1 MFGYPRPHPPLNYS
15 WGRSP
20 GVKASI
26 MENSF
31 VKTPV
36 KDYMSTKGYDLC
48 SPIRSSKE
56 SGYLFV
62 TFLNSSNPEEAE
74 NIWLSVKASSRAEA
88 GKTID
93 RNWSVV
99 ETVNAAGQPRLKLT
113 DSGEDARATLLNRGY
128 VAL

>member
-1 MFGYPRPHPPLNYS
+1 MFGYPRPHPPLNS
-15 WGRSP
+15 SRGRSP

-26 MENSF
+26 MDKI

-36 KDYMSTKGYDLC
+36 VDYMSTKGYDLV

-56 SGYLFV
+56 SGYLFC
-62 TFLNSSNPEEAE
+62 TFINSSNPDEVE
-74 NIWLSVKASSRAEA
+74 NVWLSIKASSRAQV

-93 RNWSVV
+93 RNWSIV
-99 ETVNAAGQPRLKLT
+99 ETVNAAGETRLKLT
-113 DSGEDARATLLNRGY
+113 DSGEDARATLINRGY